1 MNYSDALAFLYQQ
14 LPVYQQVGKAAFKKD
29 LTNVRV
35 LLQKLDEPQHRFP
48 AVHIA
53 GTNGKGSSAH
63 GLAAILQSAGYR
75 VGLYT
80 SPHLKSFT
88 ERMRVDGQAITE
100 AAVVRF
106 VQDYQPLLA
115 AVQPSFFE
123 VTVAMAF
130 WYFAQQSV
138 DVAVVE
144 VGLGGRLDSTNVIV
158 PEVSLITNIGYD
170 HTDLLGDTL
179 AQIAYEKAGII
190 KPAVPVVVGQRQTET
205 TEVFARVARE
215 QAAPL
220 VFAEDHYRVE
230 STEDSPAGLR
240 LRVADLRRGKSATLT
255 SSLRGWY
262 QAPNIVGLLATVDQ
276 LRTRGWAISADHV
289 TIGLANVQSLT
300 GLRGRWQV
308 LHDRPLCIADT
319 GHNPAAWREII
330 RQLRT
335 YAAARYHFVLG
346 VVQGKDLTELLRVL
360 PKNGIYY
367 FCQASVP
374 RALPAATLA
383 AEAQAASLTGEV
395 IENVPRAY
403 ERARAQAQPDDL
415 VFVGGSS
422 FVVAELEDL

>member
-14 LPVYQQVGKAAFKKD
+14 LPMYQRVGQAAFKKD
-29 LTNVRV
+29 LTNVRI
-35 LLQKLDEPQHRFP
+35 LLQKLGEPQRRFP
-48 AVHIA
+48 SVHVA

-63 GLAAILQSAGYR
+63 YLAAILQSAGYR
-75 VGLYT
+75 TGLYT

-88 ERMRVDGQAITE
+88 ERIRVDGQEIGE
-100 AAVVRF
+100 VAVVRF
-106 VQDYQPLLA
+106 VQDYQTLLEE
-115 AVQPSFFE
+115 VQPSFFE

-130 WYFAQQSV
+130 RYFAQQSV
-138 DVAVVE
+138 DIAVVE

-190 KPAVPVVVGQRQTET
+190 KAAVPVVIGQHQAET
-205 TEVFARVARE
+205 TPVFERVAHE

-220 VFAEDHYRVE
+220 VFAEEEYRVDATQDT
-230 STEDSPAGLR
+230 TEGLR
-240 LRVADLRRGKSATLT
+240 LRVADLRRRESVTLT

-262 QAPNIVGLLATVDQ
+262 QATNVVGVLATVDQ
-276 LRTRGWAISADHV
+276 LRARGWSVLAEHV
-289 TIGLANVQSLT
+289 AAGLANVQSLT

-308 LHDRPLCIADT
+308 LHHRPLCIADT
-319 GHNPAAWREII
+319 GHNAEAWREIV
-330 RQLRT
+330 RQLQT
-335 YAAARYHFVLG
+335 YEVTRYHFVLG
-346 VVQGKDLTELLRVL
+346 VVQGKDLTELLRIL

-383 AEAQAASLTGEV
+383 AEARNASLVGEV
-395 IENVPRAY
+395 IENVQQAY

-415 VFVGGSS
+415 IFIGGSS